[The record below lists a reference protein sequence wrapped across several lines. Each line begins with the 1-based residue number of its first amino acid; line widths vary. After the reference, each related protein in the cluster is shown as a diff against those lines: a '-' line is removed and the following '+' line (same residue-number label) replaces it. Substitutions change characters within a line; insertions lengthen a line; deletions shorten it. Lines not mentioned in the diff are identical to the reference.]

1 MSVILM
7 FNHFMVGVAVAHMQ
21 ETADAETGAN
31 QNQQTA
37 HGYFMGQNCPDDTKE
52 RTKNQQSN
60 VV

>member
-1 MSVILM
+1 M

-37 HGYFMGQNCPDDTKE
+37 KAHFKG
-52 RTKNQQSN
+52 
-60 VV
+60 